1 MSHGIGRIQR
11 EIKRILQLAFDAE
24 IGMVTFAGI
33 RAVFIMKTGGDPEV
47 DRLNPHFERSLK
59 RSLKALV
66 NSRDVVFLGRG
77 GQADPFEYTTV
88 EAFTHEPDTKEAKR
102 VLNVL
107 DEAVGR
113 RQAASPPK

>member
-1 MSHGIGRIQR
+1 MSHGIGRTQR

-33 RAVFIMKTGGDPEV
+33 RAVFMMKAGLVPGV
-47 DRLNPHFERSLK
+47 DRIDPHFERSLK

-88 EAFTHEPDTKEAKR
+88 EAFTHVPETKEAKR
-102 VLNVL
+102 VFDDLKEV
-107 DEAVGR
+107 VGLR
-113 RQAASPPK
+113 RAAGPPK